1 MRRRLLEDSSL
12 WAVGAFVAV
21 IAVIPFFVPH
31 YTSLVLVIGIH
42 SMLTV
47 GLCLLMG
54 YTGQVSL
61 GHAAFYGIGAFFS
74 AILSTN
80 YGVNPWLAML
90 IAALATGGIAYV
102 VAFPIFRLRGNYLAM
117 GTLGFG
123 LVIWWSLLNLR
134 YFTGGT
140 DGISGV
146 PYLSIG
152 GLVFDTDLEYYYL
165 VWSASLAIL
174 LMSQNIIRSRVGR
187 ALRAIE
193 GSEWAAR
200 SVGINV
206 GRFKTKVFVLT
217 AVYASIAGSLF
228 THYLAFVS
236 PQPFGFLFSVRLV
249 VMAVVGGLSSI
260 WGAVFGTTIVTFIGR
275 ALQEL
280 GELNVTLF
288 GRLDIG
294 ELDVPIFGLILMLVV
309 IFLPQ
314 GVTRGVR
321 TLVDHVVSRFTGERR

>member
-1 MRRRLLEDSSL
+1 MRLRFRASKKTWSL
-12 WAVGAFVAV
+12 GAFVLILV
-21 IAVIPFFVPH
+21 VLPFVDVP
-31 YTSLVLVIGIH
+31 YLPTSVAIVIGIH
-42 SMLTV
+42 AMLTV

-74 AILSTN
+74 AVLSTS

-90 IAALATGGIAYV
+90 IAAVATGGIAYV
-102 VAFPIFRLRGNYLAM
+102 VSFPVFRLRGNYLAM

-123 LVIWWSLLNLR
+123 LVIYWILRNLR
-134 YFTGGT
+134 QFTGGT
-140 DGISGV
+140 EGLSGV

-152 GLVFDTDLEYYYL
+152 GFAFDSDLKYFYL
-165 VWSASLAIL
+165 VWGVSLAIL
-174 LMSQNIIRSRVGR
+174 LLSENIIDSRVGR

-193 GSEWAAR
+193 SSERAAR
-200 SVGINV
+200 SVGVNV
-206 GRFKTKVFVLT
+206 GRFKVKVFVLT

-249 VMAVVGGLSSI
+249 VMAVVGGLASI
-260 WGAVFGTTIVTFIGR
+260 WGAVVGTAIVTFMGR
-275 ALQEL
+275 ALHPL
-280 GELNVTLF
+280 GELDIIAF
-288 GRLDIG
+288 GFL
-294 ELDVPIFGLILMLVV
+294 LMVVV

-314 GVTRGVR
+314 GVTRGLV
-321 TLVDHVVSRFTGERR
+321 TLFDNVASRLRGVFR